1 MSNKIA
7 CITGATSGIGAEFAR
22 RFAADGYD
30 LILTGRRAEVISRL
44 SSELAQKYNVQVET
58 LLVELSDEKAIDD
71 LAEKLKKK
79 NIDVLINN
87 AGFGINQLFFE
98 GDIKNF
104 EKMVTVHVNAPMK
117 LTYAVLPGMLS
128 HGSGIIINVCSEAVF
143 VPFRRNAIYSATKA
157 FLKTFSEC
165 LYMDLSNTGIRVQAL
180 CPGLT
185 RTDFHEKLG
194 MDKSRQLDHGMVH
207 WMSPVE
213 VVNGSMRDLEK
224 GNLVS
229 IPGFRT
235 KALIFMLSLLPK
247 RVYYNLLSK
256 AMA

>member
-30 LILTGRRAEVISRL
+30 LILTGRRAEVISQL

-58 LLVELSDEKAIDD
+58 LLAELSDEKAIDD
-71 LAEKLKKK
+71 LAEKLKAK
-79 NIDVLINN
+79 NIDALINN

-104 EKMVTVHVNAPMK
+104 EKMVTVHANAPMK
-117 LTYAVLPGMLS
+117 LTYAVLPSMLS

-157 FLKTFSEC
+157 FLKTFTEC
-165 LYMDLSNTGIRVQAL
+165 LHMDLLNTGIRIQAL

-247 RVYYNLLSK
+247 RVYYNFLSK